1 MGAGASAAVHPGIV
15 GVAPLAIGAKERVA
29 QALRQNPEKTP
40 IHPRQKTGT
49 AGATSE
55 GMLDDALIEERDA
68 GQRVP
73 AQPGAPTAGGA
84 RVPPQL
90 ALLKHVCALV
100 PGERRRATL

>member
-1 MGAGASAAVHPGIV
+1 MPCHPGIV

-55 GMLDDALIEERDA
+55 GMLDDALIEERDNA
-68 GQRVP
+68 CRPNP
-73 AQPGAPTAGGA
+73 ARPRPE
-84 RVPPQL
+84 
-90 ALLKHVCALV
+90 ALEYPLSSPC
-100 PGERRRATL
+100 